1 MTYAIMLGVFVVL
14 LFLGAPIALSL
25 GMSSLLAILYNGT
38 GINVVAGQIY
48 GGIGKYLLLAV
59 PFFVLSGNI
68 MAKAGISDRLI
79 AFIDALL
86 GHLRGGIAMVC
97 IVVACFFGAISG
109 SGAATV
115 AALGVI
121 LIPAMI
127 EREKFSDPFAHGV
140 VAAAS
145 SIAVI
150 IPPSISFVIY
160 ASLTGVSVG
169 DIFVAGILPGVIMG
183 AAMILV
189 VQIYAHKHHLKPA
202 HPWKG
207 WREVWRTFKSAFWG
221 LLMPVIILGGIYGG
235 YFSATE
241 AAAVAAVY
249 GLFVGTVVYKELKW
263 KDIVA
268 LLYDTAKSTG
278 GAPILVSTYESWG
291 VDYTTAAW
299 AEVYT
304 GLQTKLY
311 DGQENPIAVAD
322 ASSIQEVQK
331 YVTAWTANYGIMFMA
346 MNGGLYNSLSDELID
361 LPRQWRRGSGGIGM
375 AERHVRRQ
383 RDGSGAC
390 FFPLLACF
398 AVRVTH
404 IGPRGSG
411 YAAKLINNLLVA
423 IGRRANTESLHLDA
437 GQIKNDRGRIIVN
450 DKMETSVPGVY
461 AIGDC
466 VFGRAQL
473 AHTASA
479 MGEAAAENIMGIPA
493 VYDERTNPTCVYM
506 EPEAASVGLTEEQCR
521 AQGIDYKVGKFPMS
535 ANGKALIL
543 NGGEGLVKII
553 AGKEYGE
560 SLGMHIIGPRATDLI
575 CEGALAI
582 GGEMTLDELIAT
594 IHSHPTVTETIREA
608 ALSAEKR
615 AIHIKN

>member
-1 MTYAIMLGVFVVL
+1 MTYAIMLGVFVIL

-38 GINVVAGQIY
+38 GINVIAGQIY

-68 MAKAGISDRLI
+68 MAKTGISDRLI

-97 IVVACFFGAISG
+97 VVVACFFGAISG

-183 AAMILV
+183 VAMIIV

-235 YFSATE
+235 VFSATE

-249 GLFVGTVVYKELKW
+249 GLFVGTVIYKKLKW
-263 KDIVA
+263 KDIVE
-268 LLYDTAKSTG
+268 LLYLTNRKHPVKTPDDLHDLKLRIG
-278 GAPILVSTYESWG
+278 GAPILISTYESWG
-291 VDYTTAAW
+291 VDYTTAGW

-322 ASSIQEVQK
+322 ASSIQEVQN
-331 YVTAWTANYGIMFMA
+331 YVTAWTANYGIMFMVI
-346 MNGGLYNSLSDELID
+346 NGDLYNSLSDELKAIVD
-361 LPRQWRRGSGGIGM
+361 ECAKEACAYQ
-375 AERHVRRQ
+375 VQ
-383 RDGSGAC
+383 YTRDEC
-390 FFPLLACF
+390 
-398 AVRVTH
+398 
-404 IGPRGSG
+404 
-411 YAAKLINNLLVA
+411 
-423 IGRRANTESLHLDA
+423 
-437 GQIKNDRGRIIVN
+437 
-450 DKMETSVPGVY
+450 
-461 AIGDC
+461 
-466 VFGRAQL
+466 
-473 AHTASA
+473 
-479 MGEAAAENIMGIPA
+479 
-493 VYDERTNPTCVYM
+493 
-506 EPEAASVGLTEEQCR
+506 
-521 AQGIDYKVGKFPMS
+521 
-535 ANGKALIL
+535 
-543 NGGEGLVKII
+543 
-553 AGKEYGE
+553 
-560 SLGMHIIGPRATDLI
+560 
-575 CEGALAI
+575 
-582 GGEMTLDELIAT
+582 
-594 IHSHPTVTETIREA
+594 EA
-608 ALSAEKR
+608 ALQRWVDDYGIEVYEMTPENAELFRSK
-615 AIHIKN
+615 ALKVYDKYTDYQQLIDMLK